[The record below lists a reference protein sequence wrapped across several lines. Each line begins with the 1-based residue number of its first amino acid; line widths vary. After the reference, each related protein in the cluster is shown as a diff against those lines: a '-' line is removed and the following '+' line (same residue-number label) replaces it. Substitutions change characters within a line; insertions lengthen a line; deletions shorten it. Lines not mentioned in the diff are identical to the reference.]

1 MLRRYWPWPPL
12 DRTATL
18 AHYSVGSPAIHF
30 SPMKTLRL
38 VLSLV
43 ITALFAVACS
53 KTETA
58 PAKAATPAKHE
69 HKPPHGGTPVVLG
82 KEVYHLELV
91 RDAAAGK
98 LTLYVMDGELEN
110 FVRVAASSVEIV
122 ATVAGKPAP
131 LVFQPIANPAT
142 GEKLGDTSQ
151 FEATADWLK
160 TTAAFD
166 AVLTKIEVRGT
177 SFAAVAFNFPKGNDT
192 D

>member
-1 MLRRYWPWPPL
+1 MK
-12 DRTATL
+12 ATL
-18 AHYSVGSPAIHF
+18 HSCLAALLLCALAACEKKPSP
-30 SPMKTLRL
+30 S
-38 VLSLV
+38 
-43 ITALFAVACS
+43 
-53 KTETA
+53 A
-58 PAKAATPAKHE
+58 PAKAEAPAKHE

-110 FVRVAASSVEIV
+110 FVRVAAPSVEIV

-151 FEATADWLK
+151 FEANADWLK